1 MADEN
6 PTDQGAAD
14 RLAPRRKQE
23 FRDQAVVL
31 MLVLSN
37 YPTHLRLSELVR
49 EFTDD
54 SDDFRER
61 DRVERAVRELV
72 SAGLLF
78 RCESLVLPTRAAL
91 WFEYILT
98 V

>member
-1 MADEN
+1 
-6 PTDQGAAD
+6 
-14 RLAPRRKQE
+14 
-23 FRDQAVVL
+23 

-37 YPTHLRLSELVR
+37 YPTQLRLSELVR

-72 SAGLLF
+72 AAGLLF